1 MNKLQ
6 SKGFNRY
13 QLADILSYEG
23 LQRDLAEL
31 TKCFE
36 NLPEDPYAK
45 GLNRFRRYSRAVIL
59 PIQDSIEWLPSI
71 EVNGERYSEYFQG
84 RFNPEHVD
92 SYRKFSS
99 LTMAAQEN
107 ELLKKIILFDFHQ
120 TFWRKE
126 DILLPVHVG
135 VHFVKLLVKNNN
147 EKAVSSPNNLH
158 QDGEPFTFA
167 HLIKRENVIG
177 GINAIATPKNAG
189 KLPSEI
195 DKQELHATFEISN
208 PLDSYG
214 VYDPMVSHYVSPVE
228 KGIEDKPGVRSV
240 ILIDFQ
246 PTVVADVDEN
256 KNIPDIKQM
265 VMV

>member
-1 MNKLQ
+1 MNKLK
-6 SKGFNRY
+6 SLGFCQYKLRE
-13 QLADILSYEG
+13 ILSYDG
-23 LQRDLAEL
+23 LDNDLSKLIES
-31 TKCFE
+31 F
-36 NLPEDPYAK
+36 NHLPEDPYGK
-45 GLNRFRRYSRAVIL
+45 GLNRFRRYSRAIIL
-59 PIQDSIEWLPSI
+59 PDKQSIEWLPSVEI
-71 EVNGERYSEYFQG
+71 NGVKYSEYFQR

-92 SYRKFSS
+92 SYRRFPS
-99 LTMAAQEN
+99 LSETIMQN
-107 ELLKKIILFDFHQ
+107 NLLKKIILFDFKQ

-135 VHFVKLLVKNNN
+135 VHFVKLLVENKND
-147 EKAVSSPNNLH
+147 KAISSPNNLH

-177 GINAIATPKNAG
+177 GLNAISTPENAG
-189 KLPSEI
+189 KLPNQVSE
-195 DKQELHATFEISN
+195 KELHNIFEISE

-214 VYDPMVSHYVSPVE
+214 VYDPLVSHYVSPIE

-246 PTVVADVDEN
+246 PTVVANVNEIKNIDVD
-256 KNIPDIKQM
+256 QL